1 MVREHRLEGFRVR
14 LLRTRPTGAVDV
26 DQKTAQ
32 PKRFREAGQ
41 FWNVVGQD
49 DVLPTTAT
57 EFPEYGQHIL
67 KHLPRFR
74 VEISCTHAS
83 REFAR
88 LRSREVCA
96 RPQRLGK
103 DGQQLFPPLLLG
115 AGPAHYFGRLPREAA
130 LKMLPQT
137 I

>member
-14 LLRTRPTGAVDV
+14 LLRTRPTRAVDV

-41 FWNVVGQD
+41 FRNVVGQD

-57 EFPEYGQHIL
+57 ELPEYGQHIL

-74 VEISCTHAS
+74 VEIPCTHSS

-88 LRSREVCA
+88 LGIRELRSR
-96 RPQRLGK
+96 PQ
-103 DGQQLFPPLLLG
+103 
-115 AGPAHYFGRLPREAA
+115 
-130 LKMLPQT
+130 
-137 I
+137 